1 MQASTYVPPIIRF
14 LRLRKCLM
22 CLEVPC
28 FQHLDISIIG
38 LAFARVACDISYPI
52 SSLNPQQG
60 PRVLYYVPSY
70 WDDYNRGALL
80 ACDFCRHRKRRCD
93 GKKPCSTCRD
103 SNADCVYKE
112 LPFDRV
118 EDSSPNAVIDRLARI
133 ESLLEHQ
140 SQQINQLST
149 HSSPLSYPPSQADY
163 FTAYQQHSDYLPST
177 SAGIDPQLDSP
188 QFLIPKGHATLTTT
202 LLSLPQVRDLLGDY
216 PREYFFEIEEKFPL
230 PGLLGSLYDS
240 PLVWPSLDLDGLN
253 ALAENYFRNVH
264 PHHPLFTP
272 NIFKSWQDQLIQ
284 ERNMEDIGTS
294 ICFCVYALGTISSDR
309 EGNYEDDEALGLQ
322 FFQPALRIMLHKL
335 VWDFRPGIG
344 LCQALL
350 LAASYFA
357 HLGRPLHSWR
367 MAQFASRIFLNLVE
381 SRKHNLSSAVFEEAE
396 LRTFWQCFT
405 VECDRI
411 AELDVPRSGIE
422 PLGDRMRLPH
432 NTDPSDNENIIY
444 FIAEHAIRRL
454 LNRIHNSLYGPELAE
469 SSFTGPNQTWESL
482 GLQKLLALSTELNRQ
497 LEEWYI
503 SIPDYLRPLKGTLP
517 LPNDRAR
524 VLRLRYY
531 AARHIIYQ
539 PFLLQMVC
547 REQEVHSPAGSSALS
562 PDPYSESPVFL
573 EKCEACIDSCVT
585 YLYNAVDMI
594 DKRSPYLWTIS
605 QSCLA
610 CLIMLWLADNSP
622 ILHTCV
628 PHMQPIQDMVL
639 TKIRKWAPNDSSLAA
654 EAQIIEQL
662 IFSDPMEA

>member
-1 MQASTYVPPIIRF
+1 MNGRTA
-14 LRLRKCLM
+14 
-22 CLEVPC
+22 
-28 FQHLDISIIG
+28 IG
-38 LAFARVACDISYPI
+38 P
-52 SSLNPQQG
+52 
-60 PRVLYYVPSY
+60 
-70 WDDYNRGALL
+70 
-80 ACDFCRHRKRRCD
+80 
-93 GKKPCSTCRD
+93 
-103 SNADCVYKE
+103 
-112 LPFDRV
+112 
-118 EDSSPNAVIDRLARI
+118 
-133 ESLLEHQ
+133 SLLF
-140 SQQINQLST
+140 IL
-149 HSSPLSYPPSQADY
+149 
-163 FTAYQQHSDYLPST
+163 YLP
-177 SAGIDPQLDSP
+177 
-188 QFLIPKGHATLTTT
+188 
-202 LLSLPQVRDLLGDY
+202 LLS
-216 PREYFFEIEEKFPL
+216 
-230 PGLLGSLYDS
+230 S
-240 PLVWPSLDLDGLN
+240 
-253 ALAENYFRNVH
+253 
-264 PHHPLFTP
+264 
-272 NIFKSWQDQLIQ
+272 
-284 ERNMEDIGTS
+284 
-294 ICFCVYALGTISSDR
+294 
-309 EGNYEDDEALGLQ
+309 
-322 FFQPALRIMLHKL
+322 
-335 VWDFRPGIG
+335 
-344 LCQALL
+344 
-350 LAASYFA
+350 
-357 HLGRPLHSWR
+357 
-367 MAQFASRIFLNLVE
+367 
-381 SRKHNLSSAVFEEAE
+381 
-396 LRTFWQCFT
+396 
-405 VECDRI
+405 DRI

-469 SSFTGPNQTWESL
+469 TSFTGPNQAWQSL

-547 REQEVHSPAGSSALS
+547 RQQEAQSPAGSSALS

-622 ILHTCV
+622 TLHTYV

-639 TKIRKWAPNDSSLAA
+639 TKIRKWAPDDSSLAA

-662 IFSDPMEA
+662 VFSDSMEA

>member
-1 MQASTYVPPIIRF
+1 MNYT
-14 LRLRKCLM
+14 RK
-22 CLEVPC
+22 
-28 FQHLDISIIG
+28 
-38 LAFARVACDISYPI
+38 R
-52 SSLNPQQG
+52 
-60 PRVLYYVPSY
+60 
-70 WDDYNRGALL
+70 ALL

-118 EDSSPNAVIDRLARI
+118 EDASPTAVIDRLARI

-149 HSSPLSYPPSQADY
+149 RSSPISYPTSQADY
-163 FTAYQQHSDYLPST
+163 FSAYQQQSDYVPST

-188 QFLIPKGHATLTTT
+188 QFLIPKGHATLPIT
-202 LLSLPQVRDLLGDY
+202 LLSLPKVRDLLGEY
-216 PREYFFEIEEKFPL
+216 PRDYFFDIEEKFPL
-230 PGLLGSLYDS
+230 PGLLGSLYDN
-240 PLVWPSLDLDGLN
+240 PLVWPSLDPNTLD
-253 ALAENYFRNVH
+253 ALTENYFRNVH

-272 NIFKSWQDQLIQ
+272 NMFKTWQDQLIQ
-284 ERNMEDIGTS
+284 ERDMEEIGTS
-294 ICFCVYALGTISSDR
+294 ICFCVYALGTVCLDQD
-309 EGNYEDDEALGLQ
+309 GNYDNDEALGLH
-322 FFQPALRIMLHKL
+322 FFQPALRIMIHKL
-335 VWDFRPGIG
+335 VWEFRPSIG

-357 HLGRPLHSWR
+357 HLGRPLHSWK
-367 MAQFASRIFLNLVE
+367 MAQFSSRIFLNLVE
-381 SRKHNLSSAVFEEAE
+381 SRKQHLSNADFEEVE

-432 NTDPSDNENIIY
+432 NTDPADNENIIY

-454 LNRIHNSLYGPELAE
+454 LNRIHNSLYGPEIQQTNPNPLIP
-469 SSFTGPNQTWESL
+469 TGPNQAWQSL
-482 GLQKLLALSTELNRQ
+482 GLQKLLALSAELNRQ

-503 SIPDYLRPLKGTLP
+503 STPDYLRPPKGTVQ

-531 AARHIIYQ
+531 AAKHIIHR
-539 PFLLQMVC
+539 PFLLQTIS
-547 REQEVHSPAGSSALS
+547 RGFEGQSPSSSSVLS
-562 PDPYSESPVFL
+562 PDPYNESPVVL
-573 EKCEACIDSCVT
+573 EKCETCIESCVT

-594 DKRSPYLWTIS
+594 GKRSPYLWTFS
-605 QSCLA
+605 QSCMA
-610 CLIMLWLADNSP
+610 CLVLLWAADNTP
-622 ILHTCV
+622 ALHSYV
-628 PHMQPIQDMVL
+628 PNMQPIQNMVL
-639 TKIRKWAPNDSSLAA
+639 AKLRKWAIDESSFAA
-654 EAQIIEQL
+654 EVHIIEQL
-662 IFSDPMEA
+662 PFSDPMEA

>member
-1 MQASTYVPPIIRF
+1 MNYT
-14 LRLRKCLM
+14 RK
-22 CLEVPC
+22 
-28 FQHLDISIIG
+28 
-38 LAFARVACDISYPI
+38 R
-52 SSLNPQQG
+52 
-60 PRVLYYVPSY
+60 
-70 WDDYNRGALL
+70 ALL

-93 GKKPCSTCRD
+93 GKKPCSTCKD

-149 HSSPLSYPPSQADY
+149 RSSPLSYPPSQADY

-272 NIFKSWQDQLIQ
+272 NMFKSWQDQLIQ
-284 ERNMEDIGTS
+284 ERDMEDIGTS

-344 LCQALL
+344 ICQALL

-367 MAQFASRIFLNLVE
+367 MAQFASRLFLNLVE

-469 SSFTGPNQTWESL
+469 TSFTGPNQAWQSL

-547 REQEVHSPAGSSALS
+547 RQQEAQSPAGSSALS
-562 PDPYSESPVFL
+562 PDPYGESPVFL

-622 ILHTCV
+622 TLHTYV

-639 TKIRKWAPNDSSLAA
+639 TKIRKWAPDDSSLAA

-662 IFSDPMEA
+662 VFSDSMET